1 MNENNPYK
9 QLVRF
14 IRTVGRNVV
23 DDQVFSR
30 ATSMAFT
37 TVISL
42 VPLTMVVFSFG
53 GFDQIGTSLFKSFS
67 QFLVPEGNEE
77 MIRALDTFTNNA
89 RRLGAFGTMLF
100 LVAALMLLN
109 ATENHL
115 NSIFR
120 ARARRG
126 TVRRFGMY
134 IAALALISFM
144 FGSGFGP
151 ISGMLDAW
159 QRVSPPG
166 QQVIGVILSILGTMI
181 GMMLLFTLLCDA
193 KVRFRNS
200 PGRISHRCFGLPGG
214 EVRFY
219 TVDHK
224 IGTAI
229 CDIRL
234 CGLHTQITYLAE
246 CRLGCLSYR
255 RGNYLCKTDWRR
267 SKDASQTRNS
277 RRRNGNRLEIVFNT
291 AEDFRLGNRPPGL
304 KDLAHRISA
313 DERQV
318 DTLLKRL
325 EQGGLIHQVTQHPVG
340 FLPAVAPADLSASR
354 VFDVITGWS
363 EIDGNT
369 DIGDATRLIRTG
381 ISSSLGERSV
391 RSFLTDDNK
400 KYDS

>member
-1 MNENNPYK
+1 M
-9 QLVRF
+9 
-14 IRTVGRNVV
+14 RTVGGNVV
-23 DDQVFSR
+23 DDQVLSR
-30 ATSMAFT
+30 ATSLAFT

-53 GFDQIGTSLFKSFS
+53 GFDQFGTSLFRSFS

-100 LVAALMLLN
+100 LVAAVMLLN

-126 TVRRFGMY
+126 LVRRFGMY

-181 GMMLLFTLLCDA
+181 GMMMLFTLLCDA

-200 PGRISHRCFGLPGG
+200 LVGSFIGALGFQAAKYGFTLWTTKS
-214 EVRFY
+214 VRQSVIYGSVVFIPKLLIWLS
-219 TVDHK
+219 VAWLVFL
-224 IGTAI
+224 IAAE
-229 CDIRL
+229 
-234 CGLHTQITYLAE
+234 ITYAKQIGAGRMTPLKTGTPADE
-246 CRLGCLSYR
+246 TEIGWKLYLTLS
-255 RGNYLCKTDWRR
+255 
-267 SKDASQTRNS
+267 
-277 RRRNGNRLEIVFNT
+277 
-291 AEDFRLGNRPPGL
+291 EDFRRGNRPPGL

-318 DTLLKRL
+318 DILLKRL
-325 EQGGLIHQVTQHPVG
+325 EHGGLIHQVTQHPVG

-369 DIGDATRLIRTG
+369 DIGDATRLIRNG
-381 ISSSLGERSV
+381 ISSSLGARSV
-391 RSFLTDDNK
+391 RSFLTEDQSKNNP
-400 KYDS
+400 